1 MKNLYSVSCYWL
13 FLLYLIYLLLF
24 FKSHKYLLSTP
35 LRVSLIISLSD
46 IPRNGILRSWEKGT
60 AVNMTIS
67 LLGFSIVKSAI
78 VSKAGDSYSQ
88 LLCQLKKQHRY
99 WKLFLQGIENRPTNR
114 HITCT
119 NSLLEAA
126 PNHWKRPGLAQS
138 SEDKKQACLT
148 GQNRVRI
155 NLSTNGITIAPK
167 EYDPS

>member
-78 VSKAGDSYSQ
+78 VSKAGDSYS
-88 LLCQLKKQHRY
+88 
-99 WKLFLQGIENRPTNR
+99 
-114 HITCT
+114 
-119 NSLLEAA
+119 
-126 PNHWKRPGLAQS
+126 
-138 SEDKKQACLT
+138 
-148 GQNRVRI
+148 
-155 NLSTNGITIAPK
+155 
-167 EYDPS
+167 